1 MILRFFCAFILLIT
15 SFVLQGTVFEG
26 ISFAGTVPNL
36 VLILT
41 VSVGLMRGQ
50 KSGMFIGFFGGLIM
64 DTFVGPTLGFYAL
77 ILMYIGY
84 ANGYFNKIFFPEDIK
99 LPLGMVIVSD
109 LFYGCI
115 TYVLLFLLRG
125 RLDFVYYFLHIIL
138 PECVYTILV
147 TVPFYPLI
155 FFINRFLDGL
165 EQRRAKKFV

>member
-1 MILRFFCAFILLIT
+1 MIIRIIVAAILLIT

-50 KSGMFIGFFGGLIM
+50 KSGMFVGFFGGIIM
-64 DTFVGPTLGFYAL
+64 DAFVGPTIGFYAL

-99 LPLGMVIVSD
+99 LPLGMVIISD

-115 TYVLLFLLRG
+115 SYMLLFLLRG
-125 RLDFVYYFLHIIL
+125 RLDFSYYLLHIII
-138 PECVYTILV
+138 PECVYTILL

-155 FFINRFLDGL
+155 FIINRFLEQQ